1 MANKQKTIEVTRQ
14 LISKKI
20 VEQCKEKLLLEKEN
34 ILNTLKM
41 NGRPPDTDERAGDFG
56 DQNNRA
62 MNEHQWLL
70 FQNRLRKQLVEV
82 ESALSRIESS
92 NFGLCEETECPI
104 ETPRLLAI
112 PWTRLSIEG
121 ARLRESSLK

>member
-1 MANKQKTIEVTRQ
+1 MASNNDMRIPKKTI
-14 LISKKI
+14 
-20 VEQCKEKLLLEKEN
+20 EQCKEKLLLEKEN
-34 ILNTLKM
+34 ILNTLKT
-41 NGRPPDTDERAGDFG
+41 NGRPPDTDERSGDFG

-70 FQNRLRKQLVEV
+70 FQNRLRKQLLEV
-82 ESALSRIESS
+82 ESALSRIESN
-92 NFGLCEETECPI
+92 NFGVCEETENPI

>member
-1 MANKQKTIEVTRQ
+1 MATKNFKGIDELPPSKSTIQ
-14 LISKKI
+14 L
-20 VEQCKEKLLLEKEN
+20 CKEKLLEEKET
-34 ILNTLKM
+34 ILNTLKI
-41 NGRPPDTDERAGDFG
+41 NGRPPDVDERSGDFG

-62 MNEHQWLL
+62 MDEHQWVL

-82 ESALSRIESS
+82 ESALSRIESHS
-92 NFGLCEETECPI
+92 FGFCEETEGPI

>member
-1 MANKQKTIEVTRQ
+1 MA
-14 LISKKI
+14 SKKQNETEI
-20 VEQCKEKLLLEKEN
+20 TKKTVEQCKQKLLLEKEN
-34 ILNTLKM
+34 ILNTLKL
-41 NGRPPDTDERAGDFG
+41 NGRPPDADERSGDFG

-70 FQNRLRKQLVEV
+70 FQTRLRRQLVEV
-82 ESALSRIESS
+82 ESALSRIEL
-92 NFGLCEETECPI
+92 NCYGVCEETENPI